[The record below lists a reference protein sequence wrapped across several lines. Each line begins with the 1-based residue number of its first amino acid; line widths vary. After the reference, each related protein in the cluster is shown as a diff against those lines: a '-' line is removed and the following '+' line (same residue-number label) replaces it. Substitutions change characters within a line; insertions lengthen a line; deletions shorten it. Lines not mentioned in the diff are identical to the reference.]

1 MITSDS
7 PITALPGVGE
17 ARAKA
22 FKKLGVENIRG
33 LLCHYPRAYQYR
45 GNVRSVAEARSVEG
59 PVSLVLQVISVP
71 EEHRAYGRGKSYLRF
86 RASDG
91 TGTVSVTFFNQPFL
105 KDTFRPERVR

>member
-45 GNVRSVAEARSVEG
+45 GHVRSVAEARSVEG
-59 PVSLVLQVISVP
+59 PVSLVLQVVSVP

-105 KDTFRPERVR
+105 KDQILGKT

>member
-45 GNVRSVAEARSVEG
+45 GNVRSVTEARSWLLMPNRGQMLEMS
-59 PVSLVLQVISVP
+59 PV
-71 EEHRAYGRGKSYLRF
+71 
-86 RASDG
+86 
-91 TGTVSVTFFNQPFL
+91 
-105 KDTFRPERVR
+105 

>member
-33 LLCHYPRAYQYR
+33 LLA
-45 GNVRSVAEARSVEG
+45 
-59 PVSLVLQVISVP
+59 I
-71 EEHRAYGRGKSYLRF
+71 
-86 RASDG
+86 
-91 TGTVSVTFFNQPFL
+91 T
-105 KDTFRPERVR
+105 RVRISTEGM

>member
-45 GNVRSVAEARSVEG
+45 GHVRSVAEARSVEG

-91 TGTVSVTFFNQPFL
+91 TGTVSVTFSINRF
-105 KDTFRPERVR
+105 